1 MEYCL
6 AIGVDN
12 TNANIGDHYSIKSR
26 ALQKIVPL

>member
-12 TNANIGDHYSIKSR
+12 TNANIEDHCSIKSR